1 MVHDIEC
8 HPDQSIKPAQDA
20 GTFAKIMKEP
30 ASPTLS
36 LRPVCV
42 HLRVLKNSWIPSA
55 KILLVK
61 FSILTMVHVSLEKL
75 YKASG

>member
-8 HPDQSIKPAQDA
+8 HPDQSIKPAQPA
-20 GTFAKIMKEP
+20 VTFAKIMKEP
-30 ASPTLS
+30 APPTFS
-36 LRPVCV
+36 LRPVCF
-42 HLRVLKNSWIPSA
+42 HLRVLINSWIPDA
-55 KILLVK
+55 KIPLVK